1 MAAQVAALTSS
12 SNPKVRISINDLSN
26 RIGMLM
32 DVSGRVSL
40 MKRDL
45 AAIMRSY
52 MDKPAG
58 CQPPQRQ

>member
-1 MAAQVAALTSS
+1 MIKALH
-12 SNPKVRISINDLSN
+12 RLGHFFAGGLLELGDLSN
-26 RIGMLM
+26 RIVMLV

-52 MDKPAG
+52 MDKPAA
-58 CQPPQRQ
+58 CQPPQSR